1 MKITQNKD
9 SQNLVL
15 NVELDFNPDAGREES
30 LVQFEEE
37 TLRSIINPIENY
49 ETVRYIHKSY
59 SGVTGNVNNTQC
71 DLWFNFYFYNN
82 LNPQTHIGGLD
93 YSLTGISPQENAKM
107 LRQSTES
114 FFRLEFYKVPM
125 GEQPDRSNR
134 RLVFTKNLTIP
145 LGERVF
151 YTPMND
157 YIHVPVF
164 IGSNYRNK
172 ENMYLF
178 WFQDDSALK
187 ETILTGNT
195 FYVTA
200 RFFNAL
206 DGSILNFGNKS
217 KSITSPV
224 NEIEDVY
231 YKLEIDKTDYSYE
244 YFTYTGSSY
253 YSTNIGRSGNP
264 IKFYEISGG

>member
-1 MKITQNKD
+1 MKITKSND

-15 NVELDFNPDAGREES
+15 NIDLDFNPDAGREES
-30 LVQFEEE
+30 LAQFEEE
-37 TLRSIINPIENY
+37 TLSSIINPIENY

-59 SGVTGNVNNTQC
+59 SGVTGNVNDNQC
-71 DLWFNFYFYNN
+71 DIWFNFYFYNN

-93 YSLTGISPQENAKM
+93 YSLTGISPQQNAKM

-114 FFRLEFYKVPM
+114 FFRLEFYKVPD
-125 GEQPDRSNR
+125 GEKPERSTR
-134 RLVFTKNLTIP
+134 RLVFSKNLTIP

-151 YTPMND
+151 YTPVSD
-157 YIHVPVF
+157 YIHVPIFV
-164 IGSNYRNK
+164 GSNYRNK

-178 WFQDDSALK
+178 WFQDDTALE

-206 DGSILNFGNKS
+206 DGSIINFGNKS
-217 KSITSPV
+217 KSTTSSV
-224 NEIEDVY
+224 NEIEDIY
-231 YKLEIDKTDYSYE
+231 YRLEIDKTDYSYQ
-244 YFTYTGSSY
+244 YLTYTGSTY
-253 YSTNIGRSGNP
+253 NGVNIGKSGNP
-264 IKFYEISGG
+264 INFYEISGG